1 MEALAKRMKALSL
14 LAVAVLALGQDLTVE
29 WKASLSDLERR
40 LPGLPAEGTAVDN
53 WRSDAEALRSSI
65 ASAAASNAESKLPLP
80 DALPVQPSHSQM
92 EQQLR
97 ALGAAVDQAIRQSPG
112 SPFNLGTVQVS
123 VSATAPAPRPS
134 RTASIRPRF
143 VNAAK

>member
-40 LPGLPAEGTAVDN
+40 LPGLPSEGTAVDN
-53 WRSDAEALRSSI
+53 WRLDAEALRSSI

-97 ALGAAVDQAIRQSPG
+97 ALGAAVD
-112 SPFNLGTVQVS
+112 
-123 VSATAPAPRPS
+123 
-134 RTASIRPRF
+134 
-143 VNAAK
+143 